1 MADKTLSAHFSVTE
15 NVTDKLEE
23 IQDELEETA
32 AKATGTATALEGV
45 DAAANDLDDSTTDL
59 NNSTDGLAEGVEE
72 AKQLFGET
80 SEEMDSVKNSMDD
93 AKESLDDV
101 SHATNDVNSN
111 IDDFEINDVAD
122 SMQSLDESAQR
133 FTETAGESEGGFDNL
148 KESVD
153 STKYSVSQ
161 TTEELGGAR
170 DELSNTAGV
179 SDEAAESM
187 SDASKSL
194 DGMNNDLSRAKSQMH
209 DFERGAEGLMEAGD
223 GVGESVEYVGRT
235 TGDDLVDPIQEAQES
250 VQELD
255 NTFDDSETNAF
266 DFQRR
271 LAGVGDVGDGVR
283 EKVSGLEDDMEEFA
297 GRDFEGISGPLTE
310 RDPIEDVEDTGDG
323 RRFSFAEGFDGE
335 VFEAMDDFD
344 AKPTESVSDNLQE
357 ASNSAEKLKSEMQ
370 DLDQAGADA
379 MFGDIKQQIQE
390 ASDAADNVTERKQS
404 PFQMRDV
411 GDAMERLDQ
420 LKEMKAVNTELGQV
434 SRTTARGVS
443 EEGTEM
449 ANAIRDAKGLE
460 EAKDATRNANV
471 QLARSASRT
480 AGQIAEESETFLD
493 AKAGAKSAGQ
503 TLDNLAGEETE
514 LARMAKA
521 ANNVLDDQQ
530 MESFETAAA
539 AMTAA
544 EATDEFDQELKKI
557 SASAQVAQGRIDEV
571 GDEMRGAGRDGLAAS
586 LNLGP
591 FNFALSSIA
600 VQLPAII
607 TLLGGLSASLLGV
620 ATAALIAAGAM
631 GAIFAGGVM
640 ALQEQGMSLQ
650 DMMKQFKE
658 DLKGAMEPLVNE
670 QSLNMLRRFL
680 DGIVRAV
687 SGFAQAIASMQ
698 DVFSGF
704 QAAIGGAF
712 FDNFPALLANIELL
726 IRDLLPFVEDFF
738 VWFFE
743 KLPKALNFF
752 RKQGNRIMPVIAD
765 VSNNI
770 VNFLSAFS
778 EFGVTILKGILPAIG
793 AFLSVLTDII
803 QVVNALPEGIASN
816 IIKVAAFVFILKEA
830 VDWGSELADKLL
842 SMVDST
848 AELGSN
854 FAQLA
859 KEIAGA
865 GTNMEELNDAFQN
878 FQENRVAS
886 QVLTSE
892 EASQLS
898 PEQRQAV
905 VNEAMDNGRQG
916 GTLGKVASAGNTLTT
931 ARFLSGTAG
940 GPTLSTV
947 GRSAAGRVA
956 GSGGVTGR
964 AAGAVASRAGGSA
977 AANAAGGST
986 GILGTLAGLLPT
998 LSSVTTALSSLGTT
1012 LAGMSGTIALL
1023 ASYTNPVTAAIATI
1037 VIALGALLALFTS
1050 LDVIMQAITGTI
1062 AWAGNV
1068 IMAIL
1073 GPAFNLLLEL
1083 LDLILAPVY
1092 AVADGIKAVLA
1103 TFSPLIGILQ
1113 FFGAVIMGI
1122 AKAIGWVIDMAA
1134 GVIDFFAGIVYTLVR
1149 LPFDLIAWA
1158 LNAVFKIIGALID
1171 AVVNLQ
1177 AVQEA
1182 IAFVINLI
1190 DWFVKVM
1197 ERGWYRLVQGFED
1210 LINSFIGI
1218 INEGI
1223 SLLNSLIPG
1232 VNPLGKIGK
1241 VDFQSGESG
1250 ADVITGGDAED
1261 GMEEEEKTVTQNYI
1275 ENHQYDLSGSEF
1287 NMKPEEK
1294 ARVKGLIQEAIR
1306 EANQE
1311 RRMQDGGV

>member
-32 AKATGTATALEGV
+32 AKATGTAAALEGV

-59 NNSTDGLAEGVEE
+59 NNSTEGLAEGVEE

-148 KESVD
+148 RESVD

-161 TTEELGGAR
+161 TSEELSGAR

-179 SDEAAESM
+179 SDDAAESM

-194 DGMNNDLSRAKSQMH
+194 DGMNNDLSRAKSRMH

-235 TGDDLVDPIQEAQES
+235 GEDLREEMDDARAS

-255 NTFDDSETNAF
+255 NTFSDSETNAF

-283 EKVSGLEDDMEEFA
+283 DKVQGLEDDMEEFA
-297 GRDFEGISGPLTE
+297 GRDFEGIAGPLTQ
-310 RDPIEDVEDTGDG
+310 RDPVADVEDTEDG
-323 RRFSFAEGFDGE
+323 RRFSFPEGFDGD
-335 VFEAMDDFD
+335 VFEAMEDFD
-344 AKPTESVSDNLQE
+344 SKPTASAADNLQE
-357 ASNSAEKLKSEMQ
+357 ASSNAERLKREMG

-449 ANAIRDAKGLE
+449 VNAIRDAKGLE

-480 AGQIAEESETFLD
+480 AGQIAEESEKFLD

-503 TLDNLAGEETE
+503 TLDNLAGEESE

-521 ANNVLDDQQ
+521 ANSVLDDQQ
-530 MESFETAAA
+530 MESYETAAA
-539 AMTAA
+539 ALTAA

-752 RKQGNRIMPVIAD
+752 RRQGNRIMPVIAD

-803 QVVNALPEGIASN
+803 EVVNALPEGVASN
-816 IIKVAAFVFILKEA
+816 IIKIAAFVFILKEA
-830 VDWGSELADKLL
+830 VDWGSELAGKLM
-842 SMVDST
+842 SMIDST

-859 KEIAGA
+859 EEIAGA

-905 VNEAMDNGRQG
+905 VNEAMESGQQG
-916 GTLGKVASAGNTLTT
+916 GTLGKVASAGSTLTT
-931 ARFLSGTAG
+931 ASFLSGTAG

-977 AANAAGGST
+977 AASAAGST
-986 GILGTLAGLLPT
+986 GILGTLAGLVPT
-998 LSSVTTALSSLGTT
+998 LGSVTTALANLGSA

-1050 LDVIMQAITGTI
+1050 FGTIMEMITGTL
-1062 AWAGNV
+1062 AWAGKV
-1068 IMAIL
+1068 VMAIL

-1092 AVADGIKAVLA
+1092 AVADGIKTVLA
-1103 TFSPLIGILQ
+1103 TFSPLIDILQ
-1113 FFGAVIMGI
+1113 FVGAIIMGV
-1122 AKAIGWVIDMAA
+1122 AKALGWVINMAA
-1134 GVIDFFAGIVYTLVR
+1134 GVIDFFAGVVYTFTK
-1149 LPFDLIAWA
+1149 LPFDLLAGVLSLI
-1158 LNAVFKIIGALID
+1158 FGLID
-1171 AVVNLQ
+1171 AL
-1177 AVQEA
+1177 VQWIMHLEIVQDA
-1182 IAFVINLI
+1182 IGFVSRLIN
-1190 DWFVKVM
+1190 DFVKIMV
-1197 ERGWYRLVQGFED
+1197 RGWGRLVQGFED
-1210 LINSFIGI
+1210 LINGFIGLVNSGI
-1218 INEGI
+1218 EAIN
-1223 SLLNSLIPG
+1223 NAIPF
-1232 VNPLGKIGK
+1232 VDPLDKIGK
-1241 VDFQSGESG
+1241 VDFNSGESG
-1250 ADVITGGDAED
+1250 ADVLTGGDAED
-1261 GMEEEEKTVTQNYI
+1261 GMEEQEKTVTQQFI